1 MRRTVLFLLAM
12 LLCSGLGAQQSSKR
26 SFAIIVD
33 RATADACR
41 TELEAYRDVIAA
53 EGLPAEIVAGDWT
66 TPEQVRDRIRHLY
79 DERGLE
85 GAVFVGDIPV
95 AMIRGAQHFT
105 SAFKMDQKQFPM
117 FESSVPSDRFYDDFG
132 LKFRFIAQDSTRHEL
147 FYYWLTGDSEQRIH
161 CDIYTGRIRAVE
173 TGEAGFAQI
182 RAYLQKAVAAHKE
195 VNLLDRI
202 VSYTGEGSFSNSLS
216 AWKDESITLREQAPA
231 AFRDADGAKFY
242 MFYMYPDIKDVLA
255 RELARP
261 DVDLMLFHEHGTP
274 DRQWLTHA
282 PDPETED
289 DMYKSG
295 KLAARQLLRRNVR
308 YGSDPVA
315 TMRKNIEEYGIDST
329 WFAGWDDPAVQAQDS
344 IDDLKTGIV
353 LDDVRRYN
361 PNPRLVIFDACYN
374 GDFREQDFIADE
386 YILGSGRTVACLGNS
401 VNVLQ
406 DKSSSDL
413 LGMLAEGYRVG
424 EWAQQVNIL
433 ESHVIGDPTY
443 RFTASEA
450 GVTKPDLRNG
460 DTAYWLSVL
469 RDESLSA
476 DLQSLALYKLFDL
489 RYAGLSDL
497 LRDTYFSSP
506 YYTQRLQCLHL
517 LPFYNDGNYATV
529 LKAALEDPYEFIRR
543 KAVYYMG
550 KLGRNDFVP
559 FIVQLYME
567 DWLSERIVFNVW
579 QSLSHL
585 DTGLAAELFD
595 DAIDKADLYD
605 KEAFRKTVDAGIKS
619 ARSTYVSSLRAMA
632 DPNYKRYKKSF
643 TSSLRNNPYPALVP
657 DALRKLADTSEDTQY
672 RILLAEALGW
682 YVRAWNRADVIT
694 GCEQILT
701 AEPDMDPALAD
712 ELTKTINRL
721 KEYMR

>member
-1 MRRTVLFLLAM
+1 MRRFLLFLTAV
-12 LLCSGLGAQQSSKR
+12 LLCSTLGAQQIAPR
-26 SFAIIVD
+26 AFAIFVD
-33 RATADACR
+33 KATAQACR
-41 TELEAYRDVIAA
+41 AELEAYRDVITA
-53 EGLPAEIVAGDWT
+53 EGLPAEILAGDWA
-66 TPEQVRDRIRHLY
+66 TPEQVRDCIRHLY
-79 DERGLE
+79 DEKGLE

-95 AMIRGAQHFT
+95 AMVRGAQHFT
-105 SAFKMDQKQFPM
+105 SAFKMDQQQFPM
-117 FESSVPSDRFYDDFG
+117 FDSSVPSDRFYDDFG
-132 LKFRFIAQDSTRHEL
+132 LKFRFIAQDSTRHDL
-147 FYYWLTGDSEQRIH
+147 FYYWLTGDSQQRIH
-161 CDIYTGRIRAVE
+161 SDIYTGRIRA
-173 TGEAGFAQI
+173 TLPGEEGFAQI
-182 RAYLQKAVAAHKE
+182 RAYLKKAVTAHKE
-195 VNLLDRI
+195 NNPLDRV

-216 AWKDESITLREQAPA
+216 AWKDESITLREQMPA

-242 MFYMYPDIKDVLA
+242 IFYMYPDIKDVLA
-255 RELARP
+255 RELARK
-261 DVDLMLFHEHGTP
+261 DVDLMFFHEHGTP

-282 PDPETED
+282 PDPESED
-289 DMYKSG
+289 EMYQAG

-308 YGSDPVA
+308 YGSDPMA
-315 TMRKNIEEYGIDST
+315 TMNKNIRQYGIDST
-329 WFAGWDDPAVQAQDS
+329 WFAGWDDPAVVAQDS

-353 LDDVRRYN
+353 LEDVRKYN
-361 PNPRLVIFDACYN
+361 PNPRFVIFDACYN
-374 GDFREQDFIADE
+374 GDFREQDFIAAE

-413 LGMLAEGYRVG
+413 LGMLAEGYSVG
-424 EWAQQVNIL
+424 QWAQQVHIL
-433 ESHVIGDPTY
+433 ESHVIGDPTF
-443 RFTASEA
+443 RFTATD
-450 GVTKPDLRNG
+450 GVKKPDLRNT

-469 RDESLSA
+469 NDASLPA

-489 RYAGLSDL
+489 QYAGLSDL

-550 KLGRNDFVP
+550 KVGRNDFVP
-559 FIVQLYME
+559 YIVKLYMA

-585 DTGLAAELFD
+585 DTGLAADLFD
-595 DAIDKADLYD
+595 DAIEKADLYD
-605 KEAFRKTVDAGIKS
+605 SEAFRKTVDAGVSS
-619 ARSTYVSSLRAMA
+619 ARNMYVSSLRAMS
-632 DPNYKRYKKSF
+632 DPDYKRYKKSF

-657 DALRKLADTSEDTQY
+657 DALRKLSDTSEDLQY

-682 YVRAWNRADVIT
+682 YVRAWNRADIIA
-694 GCEQILT
+694 GCEQILAT
-701 AEPDMDPALAD
+701 EPGMDPALAD

>member
-1 MRRTVLFLLAM
+1 MRKTALLLFAL
-12 LLCSGLGAQQSSKR
+12 LLCSGAGAQQPAER
-26 SFAIIVD
+26 FFAIFVD
-33 RATADACR
+33 RATAEACR
-41 TELEAYRDVIAA
+41 SELEAYRDAITA
-53 EGLPAEIVAGDWT
+53 EGLPAGIFADDWAA
-66 TPEQVRDRIRHLY
+66 PERVRDEIRQLY
-79 DERGLE
+79 REKGLE

-105 SAFKMDQKQFPM
+105 SAFKMDQQNYPM
-117 FESSVPSDRFYDDFG
+117 FDSSVPSDRFYDDFG
-132 LKFRFIAQDSTRHEL
+132 LKFRFIAQDSTRHDL
-147 FYYWLTGDSEQRIH
+147 FYYWLTGDSAQRIH
-161 CDIYTGRIRAVE
+161 SDIYTGRIRA
-173 TGEAGFAQI
+173 TRPGEEGFAQI
-182 RAYLQKAVAAHKE
+182 RAYLEKAVAAHKE
-195 VNLLDRI
+195 GNPLDCL

-216 AWKDESITLREQAPA
+216 AWKDECITLREQMPA

-255 RELARP
+255 REMARE

-274 DRQWLTHA
+274 DRQWLTHS
-282 PDPETED
+282 PDPTSED
-289 DMYKSG
+289 EMFQAG

-308 YGSDPVA
+308 YGSDPYA
-315 TMRKNIEEYGIDST
+315 TMEKNIREYGIDST

-361 PNPRLVIFDACYN
+361 PNPRFVIFDACYN
-374 GDFREQDFIADE
+374 GDFREQDFIAAE
-386 YILGSGRTVACLGNS
+386 YILGSGKTVACLGNS

-413 LGMLAEGYRVG
+413 MGMLAEGYSVG
-424 EWAQQVNIL
+424 QWAQQVNIL
-433 ESHVIGDPTY
+433 ESHIIGDPTF
-443 RFTASEA
+443 RFTAASSA
-450 GVTKPDLRNG
+450 VRPDLRNG
-460 DTAYWLSVL
+460 DTAYWLSVFHDGNL
-469 RDESLSA
+469 PA

-489 RYAGLSDL
+489 KYAGLSDL

-517 LPFYNDGNYATV
+517 LPFYNDGNYAAV

-550 KLGRNDFVP
+550 KVGRNDFVP
-559 FIVQLYME
+559 YIVKLYME
-567 DWLSERIVFNVW
+567 DRLSERIAFNVW

-585 DTGLAAELFD
+585 DTGLADDVFD
-595 DAIDKADLYD
+595 DAIEKADLYD
-605 KEAFRKTVDAGIKS
+605 KDAFRKNVEASLNS
-619 ARSTYVSSLRAMA
+619 ARNMYVSSLRVMS
-632 DPNYKRYKKSF
+632 DPEYKRYKKSF

-657 DALRKLADTSEDTQY
+657 DALRKLSDTSEDLSY

-682 YVRAWNRADVIT
+682 YVRAWNRADIIA
-694 GCEQILT
+694 GCEKMLAT
-701 AEPDMDPALAD
+701 EPDMDPALAD

>member
-1 MRRTVLFLLAM
+1 MRKAFLLILSL
-12 LLCSGLGAQQSSKR
+12 LLCSGLGAQQIAER
-26 SFAIIVD
+26 SFAIFVD
-33 RATADACR
+33 KATAEACR
-41 TELEAYRDVIAA
+41 GELEAYRDAIAA
-53 EGLPAEIVAGDWT
+53 DGLPAEILAGDWA
-66 TPEQVRDRIRHLY
+66 TPESVRDRIRQLY
-79 DERGLE
+79 RDKGLE

-117 FESSVPSDRFYDDFG
+117 FDSSVPSDRFYDDFG
-132 LKFRFIAQDSTRHEL
+132 LKFRFIAQDSTRHDL
-147 FYYWLTGDSEQRIH
+147 FYYWLTGDSAQRIH
-161 CDIYTGRIRAVE
+161 SDIYTGRIRAVLP
-173 TGEAGFAQI
+173 GEEGFAQI
-182 RAYLQKAVAAHKE
+182 RAYLKKAAAAHRE
-195 VNLLDRI
+195 NNPLDRV

-216 AWKDESITLREQAPA
+216 AWKDESITLREQMPA

-242 MFYMYPDIKDVLA
+242 MFYMYPDIKNVLA
-255 RELARP
+255 REMARE

-274 DRQWLTHA
+274 DRQWLTHS
-282 PDPETED
+282 PDPESED
-289 DMYKSG
+289 EMFQAG

-308 YGSDPVA
+308 YGSDPKA
-315 TMRKNIEEYGIDST
+315 TMEKNIREYGIDST

-344 IDDLKTGIV
+344 IDDLATGIV

-361 PNPRLVIFDACYN
+361 PNPRFVIFDACYN
-374 GDFREQDFIADE
+374 GDFREQDFIAAE

-413 LGMLAEGYRVG
+413 LGMLSEGYSVG
-424 EWAQQVNIL
+424 QWAQQVNIL
-433 ESHVIGDPTY
+433 ESHIIGDPTF
-443 RFTASEA
+443 RFTAA
-450 GVTKPDLRNG
+450 GNTAKPDLRNG
-460 DTAYWLSVL
+460 DATYWLSVL
-469 RDESLSA
+469 RDGNLPA
-476 DLQSLALYKLFDL
+476 DLQSIALYKLFDL
-489 RYAGLSDL
+489 KYPGLSDL

-550 KLGRNDFVP
+550 KVGHNDFVP
-559 FIVQLYME
+559 YIVKLYME
-567 DWLSERIVFNVW
+567 DWLSERIAFNVW

-585 DTGLAAELFD
+585 DTGLAEDIFD
-595 DAIDKADLYD
+595 DAIEKADLYD
-605 KEAFRKTVDAGIKS
+605 KDAFRKNVEASLNS
-619 ARSTYVSSLRAMA
+619 ARNMYVSSLRAMT
-632 DPNYKRYKKSF
+632 DPEYKRYKKSF
-643 TSSLRNNPYPALVP
+643 TTSLRNNPYPALVP
-657 DALRKLADTSEDTQY
+657 DALRKLSDTSEDVQY

-682 YVRAWNRADVIT
+682 YVRAWNRADIIA
-694 GCEQILT
+694 GCEKILA
-701 AEPDMDPALAD
+701 AEPAMDPTLAD

>member
-1 MRRTVLFLLAM
+1 MRKAFLLILSL
-12 LLCSGLGAQQSSKR
+12 LLCSGLGAQQIAQR
-26 SFAIIVD
+26 SFAIFVD
-33 RATADACR
+33 KATAEACR
-41 TELEAYRDVIAA
+41 GELEAYRDAIAA
-53 EGLPAEIVAGDWT
+53 DGLPAEILAGDWA
-66 TPEQVRDRIRHLY
+66 TPESVRDRIRQLY
-79 DERGLE
+79 RDKGLE

-117 FESSVPSDRFYDDFG
+117 FDSSVPSDRFYDDFG
-132 LKFRFIAQDSTRHEL
+132 LKFRFIAQDSTRHDL
-147 FYYWLTGDSEQRIH
+147 FYYWLTGDSAQRIH
-161 CDIYTGRIRAVE
+161 SDIYTGRIRAVLP
-173 TGEAGFAQI
+173 GEEGFAQI
-182 RAYLQKAVAAHKE
+182 RAYLKKAAAAHRE
-195 VNLLDRI
+195 NNPLDRV

-216 AWKDESITLREQAPA
+216 AWKDESITLREQMPA

-255 RELARP
+255 REMARE
-261 DVDLMLFHEHGTP
+261 DVDLMLYHEHGTP

-282 PDPETED
+282 PDPESED
-289 DMYKSG
+289 EMFQAG

-308 YGSDPVA
+308 YGSDPYA
-315 TMRKNIEEYGIDST
+315 TMAKNIREYGIDST

-344 IDDLKTGIV
+344 IDDIKTGIV
-353 LDDVRRYN
+353 LEDVRRYN
-361 PNPRLVIFDACYN
+361 PNPRFVIFDACYN

-413 LGMLAEGYRVG
+413 LGMLAEGYSVG
-424 EWAQQVNIL
+424 QWAQQVNIL
-433 ESHVIGDPTY
+433 ESHIIGDPTF
-443 RFTASEA
+443 RFTAASSTA
-450 GVTKPDLRNG
+450 KPDLRNG
-460 DTAYWLSVL
+460 EAAYWLSVL
-469 RDESLSA
+469 RDGNLPA
-476 DLQSLALYKLFDL
+476 DLQSIALYKLFDL
-489 RYAGLSDL
+489 NYAGLSDL

-517 LPFYNDGNYATV
+517 LPFYNDGNYAAV

-550 KLGRNDFVP
+550 KVGYNDFVP
-559 FIVQLYME
+559 YIVKLYME
-567 DWLSERIVFNVW
+567 DWLSERIAFNVW

-585 DTGLAAELFD
+585 DTGLAEDIFD
-595 DAIDKADLYD
+595 DAIEKADLYD
-605 KEAFRKTVDAGIKS
+605 KEAFRKNVEASLSS
-619 ARSTYVSSLRAMA
+619 ARNMYVSSLRAMT
-632 DPNYKRYKKSF
+632 DPEYKRYKKSF
-643 TSSLRNNPYPALVP
+643 TTSLRNNPYPALVP
-657 DALRKLADTSEDTQY
+657 DALRKLSDTSEDVQY

-682 YVRAWNRADVIT
+682 YVRAWNRADIIA
-694 GCEQILT
+694 GCEKIL
-701 AEPDMDPALAD
+701 ADEPAMDPALAD